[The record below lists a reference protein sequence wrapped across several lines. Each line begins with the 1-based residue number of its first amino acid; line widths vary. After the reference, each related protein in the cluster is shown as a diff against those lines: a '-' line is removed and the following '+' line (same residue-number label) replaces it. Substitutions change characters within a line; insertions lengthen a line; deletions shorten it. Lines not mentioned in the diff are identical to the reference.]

1 MGQSF
6 LTDLFTVC
14 FGFGAATTLIS
25 FVFGLGRHGPFH
37 LPGGGHSGHIAHLGH
52 VGHVGP
58 LGQAGSSSSDVSPLN
73 LTSILAFLTVFGA
86 VGLVA
91 QDGLGAIL
99 TLIVATL
106 AGLIAGWV
114 AFLFVFKFLLRG
126 QTFLEDDPT
135 AGTVATVSAA
145 IGNGHVG
152 EVRYTR
158 NNVRRSDGARTVDGR
173 SIGLGEEVVILSIDQ
188 GIATVQRWQEF
199 VDSSPRSP
207 SAPRAQFVGRPID
220 PTDSRKEGDA

>member
-1 MGQSF
+1 MGQGF
-6 LTDLFTVC
+6 LTDLFTIC

-25 FVFGLGRHGPFH
+25 FVFGFGRHGPFH
-37 LPGGGHSGHIAHLGH
+37 LPGGGHSGQVAHLGH
-52 VGHVGP
+52 IGHVGH
-58 LGQAGSSSSDVSPLN
+58 LGQAGSASSSDVSPLN

-86 VGLVA
+86 VGLVT

-99 TLIVATL
+99 ALIVATL
-106 AGLIAGWV
+106 AGLFAGWV

-158 NNVRRSDGARTVDGR
+158 NNVRRSDGARTVDGQP
-173 SIGLGEEVVILSIDQ
+173 IGIGEEVVILSIDQ

-199 VDSSPRSP
+199 IDSSPGSP
-207 SAPRAQFVGRPID
+207 SDPKVPVRRATDRPD
-220 PTDSRKEGDA
+220 

>member
-6 LTDLFTVC
+6 LTDLFTIC

-37 LPGGGHSGHIAHLGH
+37 VPGGGHSGHIAHLGH
-52 VGHVGP
+52 VGH
-58 LGQAGSSSSDVSPLN
+58 LGQAGSTSSEVSPLN

-86 VGLVA
+86 VGLVT

-99 TLIVATL
+99 ALIVATL
-106 AGLIAGWV
+106 AGLFAGWV

-158 NNVRRSDGARTVDGR
+158 NNVRRSDGARTVDDR
-173 SIGLGEEVVILSIDQ
+173 PIAVGEEVVILSIDQ

-199 VDSSPRSP
+199 IDSSPRLP
-207 SAPRAQFVGRPID
+207 SAPQAPVRRATDRPD
-220 PTDSRKEGDA
+220 